1 MIDAFSTRS
10 NKIKTLILLAV
21 CGLSAIASVVVGI
34 NDNPPGVFL
43 ALFAAIAFILAF
55 SHPWRTTRKFA
66 FLLLASVLGLLC
78 FIILSILSDSIA
90 QNPTSPATLQ
100 NLIQSPA
107 NEALYLIFAMICS
120 AAFIVGCIGSVVML
134 IRSRR
139 QRA

>member
-66 FLLLASVLGLLC
+66 FLLLASVLGLIF

-120 AAFIVGCIGSVVML
+120 AAFIVGGIGSVVML